1 MTLHIQFYC
10 VYFIKK
16 NIISVSLANIFCSM
30 FLKQKTKIKK
40 ESNLI
45 NQIRSGTHTIQDM
58 LPKQKLMDF

>member
-16 NIISVSLANIFCSM
+16 SIISVSLANIFRSI
-30 FLKQKTKIKK
+30 FLKQKIKK

-45 NQIRSGTHTIQDM
+45 NQIRSVTHTTQNIP
-58 LPKQKLMDF
+58 LK